1 MLNGY
6 IALEAL
12 TIFGPA
18 HLDTPG
24 HTWAGVGMAGSQVIE
39 EG

>member
-1 MLNGY
+1 MLDRY

-18 HLDTPG
+18 HLGTPG
-24 HTWAGVGMAGSQVIE
+24 QVIGMAGSQVIE